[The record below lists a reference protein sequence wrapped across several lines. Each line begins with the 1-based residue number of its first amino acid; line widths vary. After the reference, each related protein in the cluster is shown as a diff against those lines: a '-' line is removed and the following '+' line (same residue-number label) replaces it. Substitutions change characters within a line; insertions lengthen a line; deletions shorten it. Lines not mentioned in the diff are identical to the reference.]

1 MKKAHN
7 LLVLVVNRLSLSV
20 TEIDHPPLCAPSR
33 QTKTCSSVFSFYTY
47 SQQFRQSFKCPTFP
61 MSHSSPF
68 SNATR
73 VTLTNRTCQ
82 QCLCASNFSHLILN
96 CFPNGTC
103 EFFAVSPRTY
113 RIQSTPSARLYFPQG
128 VYPTD
133 SQCCM
138 PNTTLLL
145 SKLNATTPV
154 QVTATSSRCLVVDNA
169 GRLVTVSYSA
179 KSILRFSPN
188 SLATIS
194 TPASPTFN
202 ANPWSITHLDGAYY
216 IGFDRWI
223 LVLNSSTLTQMHN
236 ISVPALSG
244 TRDII
249 FSIVGKRWSLPPR
262 PTVDCFFSI
271 GRVRFHTITIS
282 SGHRMS
288 VVHIR
293 MVSCTSMTPSSTS
306 SRGATIACIPIR
318 IRETRVNGR
327 RTLC

>member
-1 MKKAHN
+1 MKLTTIP
-7 LLVLVVNRLSLSV
+7 LLLLSTVSAIV
-20 TEIDHPPLCAPSR
+20 QVPYIPDVAFIP
-33 QTKTCSSVFSFYTY
+33 V
-47 SQQFRQSFKCPTFP
+47 
-61 MSHSSPF
+61 
-68 SNATR
+68 SNASR

-113 RIQSTPSARLYFPQG
+113 RIQSTPTARLYFPQG
-128 VYPTD
+128 VYPND

-194 TPASPTFN
+194 TPASPIFN
-202 ANPWSITHLDGAYY
+202 ANPWSITHLNGAYY

-236 ISVPALSG
+236 ISVSALSG

-249 FSIVGKRWSLPPR
+249 FLNSGQTMVVASTTNSRLLFFNRSSAISYNYNLFGSQNVSFAISGWSL
-262 PTVDCFFSI
+262 
-271 GRVRFHTITIS
+271 VRQ
-282 SGHRMS
+282 
-288 VVHIR
+288 
-293 MVSCTSMTPSSTS
+293 
-306 SRGATIACIPIR
+306 
-318 IRETRVNGR
+318 
-327 RTLC
+327 